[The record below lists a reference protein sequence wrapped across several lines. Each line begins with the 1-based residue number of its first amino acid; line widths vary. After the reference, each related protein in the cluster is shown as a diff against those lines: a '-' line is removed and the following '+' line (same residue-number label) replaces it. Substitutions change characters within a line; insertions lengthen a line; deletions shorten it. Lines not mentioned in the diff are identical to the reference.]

1 MHGYLSLAP
10 KGKSV
15 AAYQKTCNIKT
26 PQITQMVVFVCKR
39 HFEAALYHRPIYH
52 STIDLVHNWAKIK
65 IVGCCQDLK
74 VTLSGPPYL
83 SFPVKRLISSL
94 FRFEIVLFLLY
105 KIHFVVVKIVR
116 FLEWDVLSLYL
127 ILTVSIWVIFLQY
140 LFGWRLLCFF
150 IVLSI

>member
-1 MHGYLSLAP
+1 
-10 KGKSV
+10 
-15 AAYQKTCNIKT
+15 
-26 PQITQMVVFVCKR
+26 MVVFVCER
-39 HFEAALYHRPIYH
+39 HFEAALNHRPIYH
-52 STIDLVHNWAKIK
+52 STINLVCNWPKIK
-65 IVGCCQDLK
+65 IIGCCQALK
-74 VTLSGPPYL
+74 VTLSGSPYL